1 MSQFNPKTPTS
12 QPFTHI
18 ENMMSSPQ
26 TNPVKT
32 PLKTRAISSHMAQKQ
47 NIYSQPC
54 TTIIYSPLKQTIT
67 NSLNP
72 SLELRKSLQQNIS
85 PVKNEEIDF
94 VYRLQNEK
102 MSQILK
108 EKEICIYELK
118 NKLKEFENEKEQNF
132 NTLKNLEQK
141 INDVLNENQKLNA
154 LLAEKEEFP
163 QNSDGNLGKWIAENS
178 KLSKL
183 VEENQKII
191 EKQQNELINLT
202 IKYEEKLKESEV
214 FHDLIIKSEALI
226 IENEKLNTYNKNK
239 QKEIEMWKNRFLE
252 LEKSVNEFMQNNKKD
267 EVFTKNDNLHN
278 SNYSENFN
286 YIETLTNKLKET
298 ESKLILIMEE
308 NKKLNKFFDVFRLEQ
323 EEKLLKKH
331 YENDILKQEKEEL
344 LKKLN
349 EKQNEVKSFES
360 LKEKMNILI
369 AENHKLNKILNEKVT
384 IPPPKANTDYQQQ
397 MIDLQDKL
405 EIMIEENEKLNAIL
419 EEKNTKIENHGNLEE
434 FLLINEKLTKALKE
448 KNQESEM
455 WKRKF
460 FDTQKNN

>member
-1 MSQFNPKTPTS
+1 MSQFNPKSPMS

-18 ENMMSSPQ
+18 ENLMSSPQ
-26 TNPVKT
+26 ANPVKT

-85 PVKNEEIDF
+85 PVKNDERDL

-102 MSQILK
+102 MGQILK
-108 EKEICIYELK
+108 EKEISIYELK
-118 NKLKEFENEKEQNF
+118 NKLKEFENEKEQNT
-132 NTLKNLEQK
+132 NTLKNLEAK

-154 LLAEKEEFP
+154 LLIEKEESP
-163 QNSDGNLGKWIAENS
+163 QNIDGNLGKWIAENS
-178 KLSKL
+178 KLSNL
-183 VEENQKII
+183 VQENQRII
-191 EKQQNELINLT
+191 EKQQKEMIDLS

-226 IENEKLNTYNKNK
+226 IENEKLNTYNKSK

-267 EVFTKNDNLHN
+267 GELN
-278 SNYSENFN
+278 SLNNSENLN
-286 YIETLTNKLKET
+286 YIEVLKNKVKET
-298 ESKLILIMEE
+298 ESKLIMMMEE

-344 LKKLN
+344 YKKLN
-349 EKQNEVKSFES
+349 EKQNDLKSFES

-369 AENHKLNKILNEKVT
+369 AENSKLNKILNEKTT

-419 EEKNTKIENHGNLEE
+419 DEKNSKNENFENLEE

-460 FDTQKNN
+460 LDAHKN